1 MIDAVFY
8 VLIIAALFAA
18 LVMTHVRPA
27 TLFFS
32 ALLGCYALG
41 YVDTPTLLGNFT
53 NTGLVSLVLLML
65 VSIALERTSLLQILA
80 KRIVSP
86 SLKLSIIKVSTLT
99 AAASAFLNN
108 TAVVASLVGPLTRN
122 KHHAPSKL
130 LIPLSYAAILGGT
143 TTLVGT
149 STNLIVN
156 SFTQQYDGLSLAMF
170 SFLPIGLAVTLVG
183 ILLLILCHKLL
194 PDYPRVEGEHKK
206 YLLEAKV
213 NPDSPLVGKSIEKNG
228 LRDLNDLFLVEIVRE
243 KRLISP
249 VRPENKV
256 RAGDKLIFTGHVQS
270 VTALQRI
277 PGLTLFAD
285 SNGLLSS
292 NLQEVIVTHIST
304 LVGKTLK
311 DVGFRAKFDAAVVA
325 IHRNGERLSGKLGEV
340 TIRPGDRLMLA
351 VGHDFHNR
359 NNLDK
364 NFYFVSEH
372 SVAKAYNRT
381 SEFALLGGFAVVIA
395 LAATALVPLVQGL
408 LVFVALLL
416 ATKVLDGQELKRRF
430 PFELVIIIAS
440 ALGLA
445 NAFSGS
451 GAELALQ
458 QLLGEHQG
466 LTPFMALVL
475 VYVLTVLLTELITN
489 NAAAALMFPLAYGLA
504 SSLEVSLMP
513 FAMTVAYGASAAFIS
528 PYSYQTNMIVMNAGQ
543 YRFADFARLGVI
555 MSLAYATV
563 VLSLINY
570 VFEF

>member
-1 MIDAVFY
+1 MDAVFY

-18 LVMTHVRPA
+18 LVLTHVRPA

-41 YVDTPTLLGNFT
+41 YVDTATLLGNFT

-65 VSIALERTSLLQILA
+65 VSIALERTSLLQVLA

-156 SFTQQYDGLSLAMF
+156 SFTQQYDDLSLAMF

-183 ILLLILCHKLL
+183 VLLLIFCHKLL
-194 PDYPRVEGEHKK
+194 PDYPRVEGEHKE

-213 NPDSPLVGKSIEKNG
+213 NTDSPLIGKSIEKNG
-228 LRDLNDLFLVEIVRE
+228 LRDLDDLFLVEIVRE

-249 VRPENKV
+249 VRPQNKI
-256 RAGDKLIFTGHVQS
+256 RAGDKLIFTGNVQS

-277 PGLTLFAD
+277 PGITLFAD

-292 NLQEVIVTHIST
+292 NLQEVIVTHTST
-304 LVGKTLK
+304 LVGQTLK

-325 IHRNGERLSGKLGEV
+325 IHRNRGRLSGKLGEV
-340 TIRPGDRLMLA
+340 AIRPGDRLMLA
-351 VGHDFHNR
+351 VGRDFQNR

-372 SVAKAYNRT
+372 SVAKAYNRV
-381 SEFALLGGFAVVIA
+381 SEFALLGGFAAVIA

-458 QLLGEHQG
+458 HWLGEHQG

-543 YRFADFARLGVI
+543 YRFADFARLGVL
-555 MSLAYATV
+555 MSLAYAAV
-563 VLSLINY
+563 VLSLIGY

>member
-1 MIDAVFY
+1 MDAVFY

-18 LVMTHVRPA
+18 LVLTHVRPA

-80 KRIVSP
+80 KRIVDP

-183 ILLLILCHKLL
+183 VLLLIFCHKLL
-194 PDYPRVEGEHKK
+194 PDYPRVEGEHKE

-213 NPDSPLVGKSIEKNG
+213 NADSPLIGKSIEKNG
-228 LRDLNDLFLVEIVRE
+228 LRDLDDLFLVEIVRE

-249 VRPENKV
+249 VRPQNKV
-256 RAGDKLIFTGHVQS
+256 RAGDKLIFTGNVQS

-277 PGLTLFAD
+277 PGITLFAD

-292 NLQEVIVTHIST
+292 NLQEVIVTHTST
-304 LVGKTLK
+304 LVGQTLK

-325 IHRNGERLSGKLGEV
+325 IHRNRGRLSGKLGEV
-340 TIRPGDRLMLA
+340 AIRPGDRLMLA
-351 VGHDFHNR
+351 VGRDFQNR

-372 SVAKAYNRT
+372 SVAKAYNRV
-381 SEFALLGGFAVVIA
+381 SEFALLGGFAAVIA
-395 LAATALVPLVQGL
+395 LAASALVPLVQGL

-555 MSLAYATV
+555 MSLAYAAV
-563 VLSLINY
+563 VLSLIGY